1 MESNVD
7 NMADND
13 VTANDIERRSSTF
26 NNWIHQKRYWIVALT
41 AALVVVLYAGIT
53 ALSAPG
59 FPLDDSWIHQT
70 YARNL
75 VLTGRWEF
83 APGIVSNGSTSPIWT
98 LLLSVGYLLRA
109 PVYWWAYF
117 LGWLCLV
124 WLLFSAMALW
134 NSLWPDYNQSS
145 VWIGLSLSLAWP
157 LVWAAASGMETL
169 LFTALILQ
177 ILVIY
182 TRLDSDALS
191 PALGLGVLCSL
202 AIATRPDGL
211 ILTILV
217 TAGLL
222 ISVISR
228 KKKIKIFLVFGGAV
242 ILVLIPYFLFNA
254 SVSGTWWPN
263 TLYAKQA
270 EYAFL
275 WDQALPVRFIKL
287 LYFSVGGPES
297 GLRGISG
304 VQLLLLPGI
313 VTAAVL
319 AAKSDLDKR
328 QLKYLLPLTWAAGHV
343 FIYAWRLPVTYQHG
357 RYLLPTIP
365 IWFIFGIAGWETM
378 IDYFR
383 GLAAISAS
391 TKSILVKGLILS
403 FGLLALI
410 FLVLG
415 LNAYGQDVATVN
427 GEMVD
432 VAMWLNENTP
442 ADANIA
448 AHDIGAIGYFA
459 KRQLIDLAGLISPE
473 VIPFLEDEGEVVE
486 FIRESEADF
495 LVTAPGWTYEELTDS
510 DETKLLYVTDLVST
524 RELGFNNMAVYIMKS
539 K

>member
-1 MESNVD
+1 V
-7 NMADND
+7 
-13 VTANDIERRSSTF
+13 
-26 NNWIHQKRYWIVALT
+26 
-41 AALVVVLYAGIT
+41 
-53 ALSAPG
+53 
-59 FPLDDSWIHQT
+59 
-70 YARNL
+70 
-75 VLTGRWEF
+75 
-83 APGIVSNGSTSPIWT
+83 
-98 LLLSVGYLLRA
+98 
-109 PVYWWAYF
+109 
-117 LGWLCLV
+117 
-124 WLLFSAMALW
+124 
-134 NSLWPDYNQSS
+134 
-145 VWIGLSLSLAWP
+145 
-157 LVWAAASGMETL
+157 

-177 ILVIY
+177 VLVIY
-182 TRLDSDALS
+182 TRLDTDALY

-211 ILTILV
+211 ILTLLV
-217 TAGLL
+217 TVGLL
-222 ISVISR
+222 IKVISR
-228 KKKIKIFLVFGGAV
+228 MQKIKMFLVFGGAV
-242 ILVLIPYFLFNA
+242 ILVLIPYFLFNV

-328 QLKYLLPLTWAAGHV
+328 QLKFLLPLTWAAGHV

-365 IWFIFGIAGWETM
+365 IWFIFGIAGWKTM

-383 GLAAISAS
+383 GLAAINAS
-391 TKSILVKGLILS
+391 TRSILVKGLILS

-486 FIRESEADF
+486 FIRESEAEF